1 MKDTASSCM
10 VVATLIAT
18 VMFAAAFSVPGGNDD
33 DTGRPIF
40 LTKKSFL
47 VFAISDALALFSS
60 ATSILIFLSILTSRY
75 AEEDFLESLPNRL
88 IIGLATLFISVAT
101 MMIAFCATLF
111 IVLGPEL
118 VWVANP
124 MALVACV
131 PSQGRKPNSFLF
143 PVSSTPGNLPVTVFL
158 SGHLPISQLS
168 GTGTKEDPRAPRH
181 AHFHGRR
188 VRRFSGDAPPPPA
201 SPAADQ
207 HPYLPG
213 SPIRALHVPLLGIFV
228 SVSPPNSLSGE
239 VPATFSTPIP
249 ARALGSVLLPFWCEN
264 YLSWSASVE
273 LWFMG
278 QGYEDHL
285 VTQEADIPEAY
296 KTCFKFW
303 TQAKGL
309 YTNDIQRLYK
319 VASAIV
325 HLSQQDLDLST
336 YIGQIASLKE
346 QFLTVMPLT
355 PDVGAQQTQLDKFF
369 MVLTLI
375 GLRPDLEP
383 IRDQILGSSSVP
395 SLDDVFARLL
405 RISSTQTLP
414 SDSAS
419 DSSVLV
425 SQTTSRGGRSG
436 TRGRGQRPHCT
447 YCNKLGHTRDRC
459 YQLHGRPP
467 RTAHMA
473 QSSDSPLP
481 QPPSSSA
488 SQTSQASIASVAQPG
503 NASACLTHTSSLG
516 PWILDSGASDHL
528 SGNKDLFSSIT
539 TTSDLPTV
547 TLANGS
553 QTVAKGIG
561 LALPLPSLPLTSV
574 LYTPEC
580 PFNLISI
587 SKITR
592 TLNCSITFSDKFV
605 TLQDRSTGK
614 TIGIGRESQGLY
626 HLTSDSSPAVCISTD
641 APLLIHNRLG
651 HPSLSKFQKMV
662 PRFSTLSSLPCES
675 CQLGKHTRVSF
686 PKRLNNRAKSPFEL
700 VHTDVWGPCRTAS
713 TLGFQYFVTFIDD
726 YSRCTWLFLM
736 KNRAELFSIFQ
747 KFYTEI
753 QTQFNISIRVLRS
766 DNARE
771 YFSAQ
776 FTSFMSHHG
785 ILHQSSC
792 AHTPQQN
799 GVAERK
805 NRHLVETARTL
816 LLHSHVPFRFWGDAV
831 LTACYLINRM
841 PSSVLHDQIP
851 HSLLFPDQPLYFLP
865 PRVFGC
871 TCFVHILT
879 PGQDKLSAKAMK
891 CLFLGYSRLQKGYR
905 CYSLETHR
913 YFISADVTFFE
924 DSPFFSTTS
933 ESLPV
938 SEVLPIPIV
947 SPPDAMPPRPLQVYH
962 RRPRVVAPLPFLR
975 HLLTHFLSLRL
986 HLPRLCLLLMTYP
999 LLFGKAGDRQWWMKW
1014 LLCTLMALGN
1024 LVVLPSG
1031 KSTVGCRWVYA
1042 VKVGPDGQVDRLK
1055 ARLVAKGYT
1064 QVYGSD
1070 YGDTFSPVAKI
1081 ASVRLLLSMAA
1092 MCSWPLYQLD
1102 IKNAFLHGDL
1112 ARKFIWSNLLCIYLV
1127 VYVDDIV
1134 ITGSDQDGIQKL
1146 KQHLFT
1152 HFQTKDLGKLKY
1164 FLGIEIAQS
1173 SSGVVLS
1180 QRKTGEPLGDPG
1192 RYRRLVGK
1200 LNYLTI
1206 TRPDISF
1213 PVSVVS
1219 QFLQSPCDSHWDAVI
1234 RILRYIKSTPGQG
1247 VLYENRGHTQV
1258 VGYTDADWAGS
1269 PTDRR
1274 STSGYCVF
1282 IGGNL
1287 ISWKSKKQDVVAR
1300 SSAEAE
1306 YRAMALATCE
1316 LIWLR
1321 HLLQELRFGKD
1332 EQMKLICDNQA
1343 ALHIASNPVFH
1354 ERTKH
1359 IEVDCHFIRE
1369 KIASGCVATSFVNSN
1384 DQLADIF
1391 TKSLRGRAA
1400 SNYVKGQ
1407 MLWMLMIRLFKGKLC
1422 FFIYDV
1428 CFLSTTYLWP
1438 KSIVAHNFIQVI
1450 VEVPC
1455 KVRSQMGLGQ
1465 CKKCY
1470 CKPTFDQ
1477 AKYVCANSNFI
1488 EEKVNML
1495 ISSKLKEN
1503 HNSIYSGRA
1512 SNILPMFLHNT
1523 LISGFI
1529 AAERELPVTDGVLP
1543 AFQGRGVGLYTMAAD
1558 SSSVD
1563 VILDFLRR
1571 NRFTRAEA
1579 ALRSELGNRPDLN
1592 GFLQK
1597 LTLEEKADSGNVAG
1611 VEAANGDGS
1620 QAQGSGSKE
1629 LVIVKE
1635 IECGERNK
1643 PPSGDATNMRSDKNF
1658 AFSKG
1663 SEDTVLDLYTWK
1675 FNADPYR
1682 NEGGSSGVST
1692 KNNSNSNSVLELQVY
1707 EQSRYRI
1714 GELSDA
1720 VASKDAKSGEEEIGF
1735 SGEKRGSWVG
1745 SSSEKDGKRKA
1756 EMGGI
1761 RAAIKEQVDEVGRA
1775 LYFGKSQGSSELKTI
1790 SSLNFPLV
1798 LECQKEELPRLPP
1811 VKLKSEE
1818 KPLNISWEEKFEHEG
1833 CISNGDAYVVVGGKR
1848 TAGGSWLSVSQGI
1861 AEDTSDLVSGFA
1873 TVGDGLSE
1881 SIDYPNEYWDSD
1893 EYDDDDDVGY
1903 MRQPIEDETWFLA
1916 HEIDYPS
1923 DNEKGTGHGSVP
1935 DPQER
1940 GPTKDEDDDQSFA
1953 EEDSYFSGEQYFPA
1967 KHVAPVSASDDPIG
1981 LSVTEMD
1988 LSLRQMNL
1996 SMLRD
2001 GKVMNDCGR
2010 PRLDDN
2016 CMDDDQH
2023 GSVRSIGVGINSDAA
2038 DIGSEVKNHPD
2049 GGFSFPPP
2057 LRDGQLVQASSSKSL
2072 WSNNCNAPTSDETDD
2087 CLNALMRNADMLA
2100 SWRRKS
2106 SDSSPVKSSKD
2117 EIMLMLLDQRTL
2129 LPSTLS
2135 NYGYN
2140 ERGHVKKEEDE
2151 KTGGAREEDPGVSLE
2166 DEEAAAVQEQV
2177 RQIKAQEE
2185 EFETFNLK
2193 IVHRKNRHVSP
2204 HLKNLLNY

>member
-1 MKDTASSCM
+1 MTTKNQIFT
-10 VVATLIAT
+10 
-18 VMFAAAFSVPGGNDD
+18 SV
-33 DTGRPIF
+33 
-40 LTKKSFL
+40 
-47 VFAISDALALFSS
+47 
-60 ATSILIFLSILTSRY
+60 
-75 AEEDFLESLPNRL
+75 
-88 IIGLATLFISVAT
+88 
-101 MMIAFCATLF
+101 
-111 IVLGPEL
+111 
-118 VWVANP
+118 
-124 MALVACV
+124 
-131 PSQGRKPNSFLF
+131 
-143 PVSSTPGNLPVTVFL
+143 L
-158 SGHLPISQLS
+158 SG
-168 GTGTKEDPRAPRH
+168 
-181 AHFHGRR
+181 
-188 VRRFSGDAPPPPA
+188 
-201 SPAADQ
+201 SP
-207 HPYLPG
+207 LITSEKLVG
-213 SPIRALHVPLLGIFV
+213 S
-228 SVSPPNSLSGE
+228 
-239 VPATFSTPIP
+239 
-249 ARALGSVLLPFWCEN
+249 EN

-285 VTQEADIPEAY
+285 VTQEADIPEVDRVQWRKIDAQLCSVLWQSVDPRILLHLQAY

-947 SPPDAMPPRPLQVYH
+947 SPPDAMPLDHFRFII
-962 RRPRVVAPLPFLR
+962 VALVSLLLSLFLR

-999 LLFGKAGDRQWWMKW
+999 LLFGKSTHEALSHPGWRQAMVDE
-1014 LLCTLMALGN
+1014 MAALHSNGTWD

-1042 VKVGPDGQVDRLK
+1042 VKVGPDGQ
-1055 ARLVAKGYT
+1055 
-1064 QVYGSD
+1064 
-1070 YGDTFSPVAKI
+1070 I

-1112 ARKFIWSNLLCIYLV
+1112 AEEGLYGATSWFCCSGESGLVCRLRRSLYGLKQSPRAWFSRFSSVVQEFGMLRSTADHSVFYHHNSLGQCIYLV

-1134 ITGSDQDGIQKL
+1134 ITGSDQDG
-1146 KQHLFT
+1146 
-1152 HFQTKDLGKLKY
+1152 G
-1164 FLGIEIAQS
+1164 A
-1173 SSGVVLS
+1173 
-1180 QRKTGEPLGDPG
+1180 LGDPG

-1213 PVSVVS
+1213 PYTRPRCIVREQRSYS
-1219 QFLQSPCDSHWDAVI
+1219 
-1234 RILRYIKSTPGQG
+1234 
-1247 VLYENRGHTQV
+1247 V

-1391 TKSLRGRAA
+1391 TKSLRGKKAFAA
-1400 SNYVKGQ
+1400 PAKEYVCREES
-1407 MLWMLMIRLFKGKLC
+1407 I
-1422 FFIYDV
+1422 DV
-1428 CFLSTTYLWP
+1428 CTH
-1438 KSIVAHNFIQVI
+1438 ARE
-1450 VEVPC
+1450 VE
-1455 KVRSQMGLGQ
+1455 
-1465 CKKCY
+1465 
-1470 CKPTFDQ
+1470 T
-1477 AKYVCANSNFI
+1477 SN
-1488 EEKVNML
+1488 
-1495 ISSKLKEN
+1495 
-1503 HNSIYSGRA
+1503 
-1512 SNILPMFLHNT
+1512 
-1523 LISGFI
+1523 
-1529 AAERELPVTDGVLP
+1529 
-1543 AFQGRGVGLYTMAAD
+1543 
-1558 SSSVD
+1558 
-1563 VILDFLRR
+1563 
-1571 NRFTRAEA
+1571 TRAE
-1579 ALRSELGNRPDLN
+1579 
-1592 GFLQK
+1592 K
-1597 LTLEEKADSGNVAG
+1597 
-1611 VEAANGDGS
+1611 
-1620 QAQGSGSKE
+1620 
-1629 LVIVKE
+1629 
-1635 IECGERNK
+1635 
-1643 PPSGDATNMRSDKNF
+1643 ATNK
-1658 AFSKG
+1658 
-1663 SEDTVLDLYTWK
+1663 
-1675 FNADPYR
+1675 
-1682 NEGGSSGVST
+1682 
-1692 KNNSNSNSVLELQVY
+1692 
-1707 EQSRYRI
+1707 
-1714 GELSDA
+1714 
-1720 VASKDAKSGEEEIGF
+1720 AS
-1735 SGEKRGSWVG
+1735 
-1745 SSSEKDGKRKA
+1745 
-1756 EMGGI
+1756 
-1761 RAAIKEQVDEVGRA
+1761 
-1775 LYFGKSQGSSELKTI
+1775 
-1790 SSLNFPLV
+1790 P
-1798 LECQKEELPRLPP
+1798 
-1811 VKLKSEE
+1811 
-1818 KPLNISWEEKFEHEG
+1818 
-1833 CISNGDAYVVVGGKR
+1833 
-1848 TAGGSWLSVSQGI
+1848 
-1861 AEDTSDLVSGFA
+1861 
-1873 TVGDGLSE
+1873 
-1881 SIDYPNEYWDSD
+1881 
-1893 EYDDDDDVGY
+1893 
-1903 MRQPIEDETWFLA
+1903 
-1916 HEIDYPS
+1916 
-1923 DNEKGTGHGSVP
+1923 
-1935 DPQER
+1935 
-1940 GPTKDEDDDQSFA
+1940 
-1953 EEDSYFSGEQYFPA
+1953 
-1967 KHVAPVSASDDPIG
+1967 
-1981 LSVTEMD
+1981 
-1988 LSLRQMNL
+1988 
-1996 SMLRD
+1996 
-2001 GKVMNDCGR
+2001 
-2010 PRLDDN
+2010 
-2016 CMDDDQH
+2016 
-2023 GSVRSIGVGINSDAA
+2023 
-2038 DIGSEVKNHPD
+2038 
-2049 GGFSFPPP
+2049 
-2057 LRDGQLVQASSSKSL
+2057 
-2072 WSNNCNAPTSDETDD
+2072 
-2087 CLNALMRNADMLA
+2087 
-2100 SWRRKS
+2100 
-2106 SDSSPVKSSKD
+2106 
-2117 EIMLMLLDQRTL
+2117 L
-2129 LPSTLS
+2129 LPSM
-2135 NYGYN
+2135 
-2140 ERGHVKKEEDE
+2140 
-2151 KTGGAREEDPGVSLE
+2151 
-2166 DEEAAAVQEQV
+2166 
-2177 RQIKAQEE
+2177 
-2185 EFETFNLK
+2185 
-2193 IVHRKNRHVSP
+2193 HVSG
-2204 HLKNLLNY
+2204 K

>member
-1 MKDTASSCM
+1 
-10 VVATLIAT
+10 
-18 VMFAAAFSVPGGNDD
+18 
-33 DTGRPIF
+33 
-40 LTKKSFL
+40 
-47 VFAISDALALFSS
+47 
-60 ATSILIFLSILTSRY
+60 
-75 AEEDFLESLPNRL
+75 
-88 IIGLATLFISVAT
+88 
-101 MMIAFCATLF
+101 
-111 IVLGPEL
+111 
-118 VWVANP
+118 
-124 MALVACV
+124 
-131 PSQGRKPNSFLF
+131 
-143 PVSSTPGNLPVTVFL
+143 
-158 SGHLPISQLS
+158 
-168 GTGTKEDPRAPRH
+168 
-181 AHFHGRR
+181 
-188 VRRFSGDAPPPPA
+188 
-201 SPAADQ
+201 
-207 HPYLPG
+207 
-213 SPIRALHVPLLGIFV
+213 
-228 SVSPPNSLSGE
+228 
-239 VPATFSTPIP
+239 
-249 ARALGSVLLPFWCEN
+249 
-264 YLSWSASVE
+264 
-273 LWFMG
+273 MG

-285 VTQEADIPEAY
+285 ITQEADIPEVDRVQWRKIDAQL
-296 KTCFKFW
+296 CSVLW
-303 TQAKGL
+303 QS
-309 YTNDIQRLYK
+309 

-561 LALPLPSLPLTSV
+561 LALPLPSLPLTS
-574 LYTPEC
+574 
-580 PFNLISI
+580 
-587 SKITR
+587 
-592 TLNCSITFSDKFV
+592 
-605 TLQDRSTGK
+605 DRSTGK

-700 VHTDVWGPCRTAS
+700 VHTDVWGPCR
-713 TLGFQYFVTFIDD
+713 LP
-726 YSRCTWLFLM
+726 
-736 KNRAELFSIFQ
+736 
-747 KFYTEI
+747 
-753 QTQFNISIRVLRS
+753 
-766 DNARE
+766 
-771 YFSAQ
+771 Q

-947 SPPDAMPPRPLQVYH
+947 SPPDAMPLDHFRFII
-962 RRPRVVAPLPFLR
+962 VALVSLLLSLFLR

-999 LLFGKAGDRQWWMKW
+999 LLFGKSTHEALSHPGWRQAMVDE
-1014 LLCTLMALGN
+1014 MAALHSNGTWD

-1102 IKNAFLHGDL
+1102 IKNAFLHGYASL
-1112 ARKFIWSNLLCIYLV
+1112 YGLKQSPRAWFSRFSSV
-1127 VYVDDIV
+1127 VQEF
-1134 ITGSDQDGIQKL
+1134 GMLRSSDQDGIQKL

-1180 QRKTGEPLGDPG
+1180 QRKYALDILEETGMLDCKPVDTPMDPNVKLVPGQGEPLGDPG

-1213 PVSVVS
+1213 PYTRPRCIVREQRSYS
-1219 QFLQSPCDSHWDAVI
+1219 
-1234 RILRYIKSTPGQG
+1234 
-1247 VLYENRGHTQV
+1247 V

-1391 TKSLRGRAA
+1391 TKSLRGPRIKYIC
-1400 SNYVKGQ
+1400 N
-1407 MLWMLMIRLFKGKLC
+1407 KLGA
-1422 FFIYDV
+1422 YDV
-1428 CFLSTTYLWP
+1428 Y
-1438 KSIVAHNFIQVI
+1438 A
-1450 VEVPC
+1450 
-1455 KVRSQMGLGQ
+1455 
-1465 CKKCY
+1465 
-1470 CKPTFDQ
+1470 
-1477 AKYVCANSNFI
+1477 
-1488 EEKVNML
+1488 
-1495 ISSKLKEN
+1495 
-1503 HNSIYSGRA
+1503 
-1512 SNILPMFLHNT
+1512 
-1523 LISGFI
+1523 
-1529 AAERELPVTDGVLP
+1529 P
-1543 AFQGRGVGLYTMAAD
+1543 A
-1558 SSSVD
+1558 
-1563 VILDFLRR
+1563 
-1571 NRFTRAEA
+1571 
-1579 ALRSELGNRPDLN
+1579 
-1592 GFLQK
+1592 
-1597 LTLEEKADSGNVAG
+1597 
-1611 VEAANGDGS
+1611 
-1620 QAQGSGSKE
+1620 
-1629 LVIVKE
+1629 
-1635 IECGERNK
+1635 
-1643 PPSGDATNMRSDKNF
+1643 
-1658 AFSKG
+1658 
-1663 SEDTVLDLYTWK
+1663 
-1675 FNADPYR
+1675 
-1682 NEGGSSGVST
+1682 
-1692 KNNSNSNSVLELQVY
+1692 
-1707 EQSRYRI
+1707 
-1714 GELSDA
+1714 
-1720 VASKDAKSGEEEIGF
+1720 
-1735 SGEKRGSWVG
+1735 
-1745 SSSEKDGKRKA
+1745 
-1756 EMGGI
+1756 
-1761 RAAIKEQVDEVGRA
+1761 
-1775 LYFGKSQGSSELKTI
+1775 
-1790 SSLNFPLV
+1790 
-1798 LECQKEELPRLPP
+1798 
-1811 VKLKSEE
+1811 
-1818 KPLNISWEEKFEHEG
+1818 
-1833 CISNGDAYVVVGGKR
+1833 
-1848 TAGGSWLSVSQGI
+1848 
-1861 AEDTSDLVSGFA
+1861 
-1873 TVGDGLSE
+1873 
-1881 SIDYPNEYWDSD
+1881 
-1893 EYDDDDDVGY
+1893 
-1903 MRQPIEDETWFLA
+1903 
-1916 HEIDYPS
+1916 
-1923 DNEKGTGHGSVP
+1923 
-1935 DPQER
+1935 
-1940 GPTKDEDDDQSFA
+1940 
-1953 EEDSYFSGEQYFPA
+1953 
-1967 KHVAPVSASDDPIG
+1967 
-1981 LSVTEMD
+1981 
-1988 LSLRQMNL
+1988 
-1996 SMLRD
+1996 
-2001 GKVMNDCGR
+2001 
-2010 PRLDDN
+2010 
-2016 CMDDDQH
+2016 
-2023 GSVRSIGVGINSDAA
+2023 
-2038 DIGSEVKNHPD
+2038 
-2049 GGFSFPPP
+2049 
-2057 LRDGQLVQASSSKSL
+2057 
-2072 WSNNCNAPTSDETDD
+2072 
-2087 CLNALMRNADMLA
+2087 
-2100 SWRRKS
+2100 
-2106 SDSSPVKSSKD
+2106 
-2117 EIMLMLLDQRTL
+2117 
-2129 LPSTLS
+2129 
-2135 NYGYN
+2135 
-2140 ERGHVKKEEDE
+2140 
-2151 KTGGAREEDPGVSLE
+2151 
-2166 DEEAAAVQEQV
+2166 
-2177 RQIKAQEE
+2177 
-2185 EFETFNLK
+2185 
-2193 IVHRKNRHVSP
+2193 
-2204 HLKNLLNY
+2204 

>member
-1 MKDTASSCM
+1 M
-10 VVATLIAT
+10 ATKTSI
-18 VMFAAAFSVPGGNDD
+18 
-33 DTGRPIF
+33 
-40 LTKKSFL
+40 
-47 VFAISDALALFSS
+47 FSS
-60 ATSILIFLSILTSRY
+60 V
-75 AEEDFLESLPNRL
+75 
-88 IIGLATLFISVAT
+88 IS
-101 MMIAFCATLF
+101 
-111 IVLGPEL
+111 
-118 VWVANP
+118 
-124 MALVACV
+124 
-131 PSQGRKPNSFLF
+131 
-143 PVSSTPGNLPVTVFL
+143 
-158 SGHLPISQLS
+158 
-168 GTGTKEDPRAPRH
+168 
-181 AHFHGRR
+181 
-188 VRRFSGDAPPPPA
+188 
-201 SPAADQ
+201 
-207 HPYLPG
+207 G
-213 SPIRALHVPLLGIFV
+213 SPMITSEKLV
-228 SVSPPNSLSGE
+228 
-239 VPATFSTPIP
+239 
-249 ARALGSVLLPFWCEN
+249 GSDN

-285 VTQEADIPEAY
+285 ITQEADIPEVDRVQWRKIDAQLCSVLWQSVDPKILLHLRAY

-309 YTNDIQRLYK
+309 YTNDIQHLYK

-325 HLSQQDLDLST
+325 HISQQDLDLST

-346 QFLTVMPLT
+346 EFLTVMPLT
-355 PDVGAQQTQLDKFF
+355 PDVGAQQTQLDKLF

-383 IRDQILGSSSVP
+383 VRDQILGSSSVP

-414 SDSAS
+414 FDSTS

-425 SQTTSRGGRSG
+425 SQTSSRGGRSG
-436 TRGRGQRPHCT
+436 TRGRGPRPHCT

-467 RTAHMA
+467 RTAHVA

-488 SQTSQASIASVAQPG
+488 SQASVASVAQPG

-539 TTSDLPTV
+539 TTSALPTV

-747 KFYTEI
+747 KFYAEI

-771 YFSAQ
+771 YFSAP

-805 NRHLVETARTL
+805 NRHLVETARTI
-816 LLHSHVPFRFWGDAV
+816 LLHHNVPFRFWGDAV

-841 PSSVLHDQIP
+841 PSSILHDQIP

-891 CLFLGYSRLQKGYR
+891 CLFVGYSRLQKGYR

-933 ESLPV
+933 ESLPI

-962 RRPRVVAPLPFLR
+962 RRPRVVAPLPFAEAPADSLPIPSASLAPALPSPNDLPIAVR
-975 HLLTHFLSLRL
+975 KGIRSTRNPHPIYNFLSYHRL
-986 HLPRLCLLLMTYP
+986 SSPYSAFVSAISSVSLPKSTHEALSHP
-999 LLFGKAGDRQWWMKW
+999 GWRQAMVDE
-1014 LLCTLMALGN
+1014 MAALHSNGTWD

-1081 ASVRLLLSMAA
+1081 ASVRLLLSLAA

-1112 ARKFIWSNLLCIYLV
+1112 AEEVYMEQPPGFVAQGESGLVCRLRRSLYGLKQSPRAWFGRFSSVVQEFGMLRSTADHSVFYHHNSLGQCIYLV

-1180 QRKTGEPLGDPG
+1180 QRKYALDILEETGMLDCKPVDTPMDPNVKLVPGQGEPLGDPG

-1321 HLLQELRFGKD
+1321 HLLRELRFGKD

-1391 TKSLRGRAA
+1391 TKSLRGPRIKYIC
-1400 SNYVKGQ
+1400 N
-1407 MLWMLMIRLFKGKLC
+1407 KLGA
-1422 FFIYDV
+1422 YDV
-1428 CFLSTTYLWP
+1428 Y
-1438 KSIVAHNFIQVI
+1438 A
-1450 VEVPC
+1450 
-1455 KVRSQMGLGQ
+1455 
-1465 CKKCY
+1465 
-1470 CKPTFDQ
+1470 
-1477 AKYVCANSNFI
+1477 
-1488 EEKVNML
+1488 
-1495 ISSKLKEN
+1495 
-1503 HNSIYSGRA
+1503 
-1512 SNILPMFLHNT
+1512 
-1523 LISGFI
+1523 
-1529 AAERELPVTDGVLP
+1529 P
-1543 AFQGRGVGLYTMAAD
+1543 A
-1558 SSSVD
+1558 
-1563 VILDFLRR
+1563 
-1571 NRFTRAEA
+1571 
-1579 ALRSELGNRPDLN
+1579 
-1592 GFLQK
+1592 
-1597 LTLEEKADSGNVAG
+1597 
-1611 VEAANGDGS
+1611 
-1620 QAQGSGSKE
+1620 
-1629 LVIVKE
+1629 
-1635 IECGERNK
+1635 
-1643 PPSGDATNMRSDKNF
+1643 
-1658 AFSKG
+1658 
-1663 SEDTVLDLYTWK
+1663 
-1675 FNADPYR
+1675 
-1682 NEGGSSGVST
+1682 
-1692 KNNSNSNSVLELQVY
+1692 
-1707 EQSRYRI
+1707 
-1714 GELSDA
+1714 
-1720 VASKDAKSGEEEIGF
+1720 
-1735 SGEKRGSWVG
+1735 
-1745 SSSEKDGKRKA
+1745 
-1756 EMGGI
+1756 
-1761 RAAIKEQVDEVGRA
+1761 
-1775 LYFGKSQGSSELKTI
+1775 
-1790 SSLNFPLV
+1790 
-1798 LECQKEELPRLPP
+1798 
-1811 VKLKSEE
+1811 
-1818 KPLNISWEEKFEHEG
+1818 
-1833 CISNGDAYVVVGGKR
+1833 
-1848 TAGGSWLSVSQGI
+1848 
-1861 AEDTSDLVSGFA
+1861 
-1873 TVGDGLSE
+1873 
-1881 SIDYPNEYWDSD
+1881 
-1893 EYDDDDDVGY
+1893 
-1903 MRQPIEDETWFLA
+1903 
-1916 HEIDYPS
+1916 
-1923 DNEKGTGHGSVP
+1923 
-1935 DPQER
+1935 
-1940 GPTKDEDDDQSFA
+1940 
-1953 EEDSYFSGEQYFPA
+1953 
-1967 KHVAPVSASDDPIG
+1967 
-1981 LSVTEMD
+1981 
-1988 LSLRQMNL
+1988 
-1996 SMLRD
+1996 
-2001 GKVMNDCGR
+2001 
-2010 PRLDDN
+2010 
-2016 CMDDDQH
+2016 
-2023 GSVRSIGVGINSDAA
+2023 
-2038 DIGSEVKNHPD
+2038 
-2049 GGFSFPPP
+2049 
-2057 LRDGQLVQASSSKSL
+2057 
-2072 WSNNCNAPTSDETDD
+2072 
-2087 CLNALMRNADMLA
+2087 
-2100 SWRRKS
+2100 
-2106 SDSSPVKSSKD
+2106 
-2117 EIMLMLLDQRTL
+2117 
-2129 LPSTLS
+2129 
-2135 NYGYN
+2135 
-2140 ERGHVKKEEDE
+2140 
-2151 KTGGAREEDPGVSLE
+2151 
-2166 DEEAAAVQEQV
+2166 
-2177 RQIKAQEE
+2177 
-2185 EFETFNLK
+2185 
-2193 IVHRKNRHVSP
+2193 
-2204 HLKNLLNY
+2204 

>member
-1 MKDTASSCM
+1 MTTKNQIFT
-10 VVATLIAT
+10 
-18 VMFAAAFSVPGGNDD
+18 SV
-33 DTGRPIF
+33 
-40 LTKKSFL
+40 
-47 VFAISDALALFSS
+47 
-60 ATSILIFLSILTSRY
+60 
-75 AEEDFLESLPNRL
+75 
-88 IIGLATLFISVAT
+88 
-101 MMIAFCATLF
+101 
-111 IVLGPEL
+111 
-118 VWVANP
+118 
-124 MALVACV
+124 
-131 PSQGRKPNSFLF
+131 
-143 PVSSTPGNLPVTVFL
+143 L
-158 SGHLPISQLS
+158 SG
-168 GTGTKEDPRAPRH
+168 
-181 AHFHGRR
+181 
-188 VRRFSGDAPPPPA
+188 
-201 SPAADQ
+201 SP
-207 HPYLPG
+207 LITSEKLVG
-213 SPIRALHVPLLGIFV
+213 S
-228 SVSPPNSLSGE
+228 
-239 VPATFSTPIP
+239 
-249 ARALGSVLLPFWCEN
+249 EN

-285 VTQEADIPEAY
+285 VTQEADIPEVDRVQWRKIDAQLCSVLWQSVDPRILLHLQAY

-962 RRPRVVAPLPFLR
+962 RRPRVVAPLPFPEAPADSLPIPSASPAPALPSPNDLPIAVR
-975 HLLTHFLSLRL
+975 KGTRSTRNPHPIYNFLSYHRL
-986 HLPRLCLLLMTYP
+986 SSPYSAFVSAISSVSLPKSTHEALSHP
-999 LLFGKAGDRQWWMKW
+999 GWRQAMVDE
-1014 LLCTLMALGN
+1014 MAALHSNGTWD

-1112 ARKFIWSNLLCIYLV
+1112 AEEVYMEQPPGFVAQGESGLVCRLRRSLYGLKQSPRAWFSRFSSVVQEFGMLRSTADHSVFYHHNSLGQCIYLV

-1180 QRKTGEPLGDPG
+1180 QRKYALDILEETGMLDCKPVDTPMDPNVKLVPGQGEPLGDPG

-1213 PVSVVS
+1213 
-1219 QFLQSPCDSHWDAVI
+1219 L
-1234 RILRYIKSTPGQG
+1234 TPGQG

-1287 ISWKSKKQDVVAR
+1287 ISWKSKKQD
-1300 SSAEAE
+1300 
-1306 YRAMALATCE
+1306 
-1316 LIWLR
+1316 
-1321 HLLQELRFGKD
+1321 ELRFGKD

-1391 TKSLRGRAA
+1391 TKSLRGPRIKYIC
-1400 SNYVKGQ
+1400 N
-1407 MLWMLMIRLFKGKLC
+1407 KLGA
-1422 FFIYDV
+1422 YDV
-1428 CFLSTTYLWP
+1428 Y
-1438 KSIVAHNFIQVI
+1438 A
-1450 VEVPC
+1450 
-1455 KVRSQMGLGQ
+1455 
-1465 CKKCY
+1465 
-1470 CKPTFDQ
+1470 
-1477 AKYVCANSNFI
+1477 
-1488 EEKVNML
+1488 
-1495 ISSKLKEN
+1495 
-1503 HNSIYSGRA
+1503 
-1512 SNILPMFLHNT
+1512 
-1523 LISGFI
+1523 
-1529 AAERELPVTDGVLP
+1529 P
-1543 AFQGRGVGLYTMAAD
+1543 A
-1558 SSSVD
+1558 
-1563 VILDFLRR
+1563 
-1571 NRFTRAEA
+1571 
-1579 ALRSELGNRPDLN
+1579 
-1592 GFLQK
+1592 
-1597 LTLEEKADSGNVAG
+1597 
-1611 VEAANGDGS
+1611 
-1620 QAQGSGSKE
+1620 
-1629 LVIVKE
+1629 
-1635 IECGERNK
+1635 
-1643 PPSGDATNMRSDKNF
+1643 
-1658 AFSKG
+1658 
-1663 SEDTVLDLYTWK
+1663 
-1675 FNADPYR
+1675 
-1682 NEGGSSGVST
+1682 
-1692 KNNSNSNSVLELQVY
+1692 
-1707 EQSRYRI
+1707 
-1714 GELSDA
+1714 
-1720 VASKDAKSGEEEIGF
+1720 
-1735 SGEKRGSWVG
+1735 
-1745 SSSEKDGKRKA
+1745 
-1756 EMGGI
+1756 
-1761 RAAIKEQVDEVGRA
+1761 
-1775 LYFGKSQGSSELKTI
+1775 
-1790 SSLNFPLV
+1790 
-1798 LECQKEELPRLPP
+1798 
-1811 VKLKSEE
+1811 
-1818 KPLNISWEEKFEHEG
+1818 
-1833 CISNGDAYVVVGGKR
+1833 
-1848 TAGGSWLSVSQGI
+1848 
-1861 AEDTSDLVSGFA
+1861 
-1873 TVGDGLSE
+1873 
-1881 SIDYPNEYWDSD
+1881 
-1893 EYDDDDDVGY
+1893 
-1903 MRQPIEDETWFLA
+1903 
-1916 HEIDYPS
+1916 
-1923 DNEKGTGHGSVP
+1923 
-1935 DPQER
+1935 
-1940 GPTKDEDDDQSFA
+1940 
-1953 EEDSYFSGEQYFPA
+1953 
-1967 KHVAPVSASDDPIG
+1967 
-1981 LSVTEMD
+1981 
-1988 LSLRQMNL
+1988 
-1996 SMLRD
+1996 
-2001 GKVMNDCGR
+2001 
-2010 PRLDDN
+2010 
-2016 CMDDDQH
+2016 
-2023 GSVRSIGVGINSDAA
+2023 
-2038 DIGSEVKNHPD
+2038 
-2049 GGFSFPPP
+2049 
-2057 LRDGQLVQASSSKSL
+2057 
-2072 WSNNCNAPTSDETDD
+2072 
-2087 CLNALMRNADMLA
+2087 
-2100 SWRRKS
+2100 
-2106 SDSSPVKSSKD
+2106 
-2117 EIMLMLLDQRTL
+2117 
-2129 LPSTLS
+2129 
-2135 NYGYN
+2135 
-2140 ERGHVKKEEDE
+2140 
-2151 KTGGAREEDPGVSLE
+2151 
-2166 DEEAAAVQEQV
+2166 
-2177 RQIKAQEE
+2177 
-2185 EFETFNLK
+2185 
-2193 IVHRKNRHVSP
+2193 
-2204 HLKNLLNY
+2204 

>member
-1 MKDTASSCM
+1 MTTKNQIFT
-10 VVATLIAT
+10 
-18 VMFAAAFSVPGGNDD
+18 SV
-33 DTGRPIF
+33 
-40 LTKKSFL
+40 
-47 VFAISDALALFSS
+47 IS
-60 ATSILIFLSILTSRY
+60 
-75 AEEDFLESLPNRL
+75 
-88 IIGLATLFISVAT
+88 
-101 MMIAFCATLF
+101 
-111 IVLGPEL
+111 
-118 VWVANP
+118 
-124 MALVACV
+124 
-131 PSQGRKPNSFLF
+131 
-143 PVSSTPGNLPVTVFL
+143 
-158 SGHLPISQLS
+158 
-168 GTGTKEDPRAPRH
+168 
-181 AHFHGRR
+181 
-188 VRRFSGDAPPPPA
+188 
-201 SPAADQ
+201 
-207 HPYLPG
+207 G
-213 SPIRALHVPLLGIFV
+213 SPMITSEKLV
-228 SVSPPNSLSGE
+228 
-239 VPATFSTPIP
+239 
-249 ARALGSVLLPFWCEN
+249 GSEN

-285 VTQEADIPEAY
+285 VTQEADIPEVDRVQWRKIDAQLCSVLWQSVDPRILLHLQAY

-405 RISSTQTLP
+405 RISSTQTLT

-436 TRGRGQRPHCT
+436 TRGRGQRPQCT

-473 QSSDSPLP
+473 QSSDSLLP

-891 CLFLGYSRLQKGYR
+891 CLFLGYSRLQK
-905 CYSLETHR
+905 
-913 YFISADVTFFE
+913 
-924 DSPFFSTTS
+924 
-933 ESLPV
+933 
-938 SEVLPIPIV
+938 VLPIPIV
-947 SPPDAMPPRPLQVYH
+947 SPPEAMPPRPLQVYH
-962 RRPRVVAPLPFLR
+962 RRPRVVAPLPFPEAPADSLPIPSASPAPALPSPNDLPIAVR
-975 HLLTHFLSLRL
+975 KGTRSTRNPHPIYNFLSYHRL
-986 HLPRLCLLLMTYP
+986 SSPYSAFVSAISSVSLPKSTHEALSHP
-999 LLFGKAGDRQWWMKW
+999 GWRQAMVDE
-1014 LLCTLMALGN
+1014 MAALHSNGTWD
-1024 LVVLPSG
+1024 LVVLPPG

-1112 ARKFIWSNLLCIYLV
+1112 AEEVYMEQPPGFVAQGESGLV
-1127 VYVDDIV
+1127 CRLRRSLYGLKQSPRAWFSRFSSVVQEF
-1134 ITGSDQDGIQKL
+1134 GMLRSSDQDGIQKL
-1146 KQHLFT
+1146 KQHLLPTFRPKT
-1152 HFQTKDLGKLKY
+1152 WGNSNCKPVDTPMDPNVKLVP
-1164 FLGIEIAQS
+1164 GQ
-1173 SSGVVLS
+1173 
-1180 QRKTGEPLGDPG
+1180 GEPLGDPG

-1316 LIWLR
+1316 LIWP
-1321 HLLQELRFGKD
+1321 
-1332 EQMKLICDNQA
+1332 

-1391 TKSLRGRAA
+1391 TKSLRGFSPFSLSFNKTIHMTQGAFVQGRQILDVVLIA
-1400 SNYVKGQ
+1400 NEIVDEKRRLGEEGVGWVKTSRGLRQ
-1407 MLWMLMIRLFKGKLC
+1407 G
-1422 FFIYDV
+1422 DP
-1428 CFLSTTYLWP
+1428 LSPFVFT
-1438 KSIVAHNFIQVI
+1438 IVADVLRPK
-1450 VEVPC
+1450 E
-1455 KVRSQMGLGQ
+1455 RSLL
-1465 CKKCY
+1465 
-1470 CKPTFDQ
+1470 
-1477 AKYVCANSNFI
+1477 
-1488 EEKVNML
+1488 E
-1495 ISSKLKEN
+1495 
-1503 HNSIYSGRA
+1503 
-1512 SNILPMFLHNT
+1512 
-1523 LISGFI
+1523 GF
-1529 AAERELPVTDGVLP
+1529 
-1543 AFQGRGVGLYTMAAD
+1543 
-1558 SSSVD
+1558 SVA
-1563 VILDFLRR
+1563 R
-1571 NRFTRAEA
+1571 NRTK
-1579 ALRSELGNRPDLN
+1579 LRSI
-1592 GFLQK
+1592 
-1597 LTLEEKADSGNVAG
+1597 LT
-1611 VEAANGDGS
+1611 
-1620 QAQGSGSKE
+1620 
-1629 LVIVKE
+1629 
-1635 IECGERNK
+1635 R
-1643 PPSGDATNMRSDKNF
+1643 
-1658 AFSKG
+1658 
-1663 SEDTVLDLYTWK
+1663 
-1675 FNADPYR
+1675 
-1682 NEGGSSGVST
+1682 
-1692 KNNSNSNSVLELQVY
+1692 
-1707 EQSRYRI
+1707 
-1714 GELSDA
+1714 
-1720 VASKDAKSGEEEIGF
+1720 
-1735 SGEKRGSWVG
+1735 
-1745 SSSEKDGKRKA
+1745 
-1756 EMGGI
+1756 
-1761 RAAIKEQVDEVGRA
+1761 
-1775 LYFGKSQGSSELKTI
+1775 
-1790 SSLNFPLV
+1790 
-1798 LECQKEELPRLPP
+1798 
-1811 VKLKSEE
+1811 
-1818 KPLNISWEEKFEHEG
+1818 
-1833 CISNGDAYVVVGGKR
+1833 
-1848 TAGGSWLSVSQGI
+1848 
-1861 AEDTSDLVSGFA
+1861 
-1873 TVGDGLSE
+1873 
-1881 SIDYPNEYWDSD
+1881 
-1893 EYDDDDDVGY
+1893 
-1903 MRQPIEDETWFLA
+1903 
-1916 HEIDYPS
+1916 
-1923 DNEKGTGHGSVP
+1923 
-1935 DPQER
+1935 
-1940 GPTKDEDDDQSFA
+1940 
-1953 EEDSYFSGEQYFPA
+1953 
-1967 KHVAPVSASDDPIG
+1967 
-1981 LSVTEMD
+1981 
-1988 LSLRQMNL
+1988 
-1996 SMLRD
+1996 
-2001 GKVMNDCGR
+2001 
-2010 PRLDDN
+2010 
-2016 CMDDDQH
+2016 
-2023 GSVRSIGVGINSDAA
+2023 
-2038 DIGSEVKNHPD
+2038 
-2049 GGFSFPPP
+2049 
-2057 LRDGQLVQASSSKSL
+2057 
-2072 WSNNCNAPTSDETDD
+2072 
-2087 CLNALMRNADMLA
+2087 
-2100 SWRRKS
+2100 
-2106 SDSSPVKSSKD
+2106 
-2117 EIMLMLLDQRTL
+2117 
-2129 LPSTLS
+2129 STLS
-2135 NYGYN
+2135 GINLDQDHLTRLALTLDCKAFDWPIPLFGSSP
-2140 ERGHVKKEEDE
+2140 RGNP
-2151 KTGGAREEDPGVSLE
+2151 KT
-2166 DEEAAAVQEQV
+2166 
-2177 RQIKAQEE
+2177 
-2185 EFETFNLK
+2185 
-2193 IVHRKNRHVSP
+2193 
-2204 HLKNLLNY
+2204 

>member
-1 MKDTASSCM
+1 
-10 VVATLIAT
+10 
-18 VMFAAAFSVPGGNDD
+18 
-33 DTGRPIF
+33 
-40 LTKKSFL
+40 
-47 VFAISDALALFSS
+47 
-60 ATSILIFLSILTSRY
+60 
-75 AEEDFLESLPNRL
+75 
-88 IIGLATLFISVAT
+88 
-101 MMIAFCATLF
+101 
-111 IVLGPEL
+111 
-118 VWVANP
+118 
-124 MALVACV
+124 
-131 PSQGRKPNSFLF
+131 
-143 PVSSTPGNLPVTVFL
+143 
-158 SGHLPISQLS
+158 
-168 GTGTKEDPRAPRH
+168 
-181 AHFHGRR
+181 
-188 VRRFSGDAPPPPA
+188 
-201 SPAADQ
+201 
-207 HPYLPG
+207 
-213 SPIRALHVPLLGIFV
+213 
-228 SVSPPNSLSGE
+228 
-239 VPATFSTPIP
+239 
-249 ARALGSVLLPFWCEN
+249 
-264 YLSWSASVE
+264 
-273 LWFMG
+273 MG

-285 VTQEADIPEAY
+285 VTQEADIPEVDRVQWRKIDAQLCSVLWQSVDPRILLHLQAY

-325 HLSQQDLDLST
+325 HISQQDLDLST
-336 YIGQIASLKE
+336 YIGQIASLKKE
-346 QFLTVMPLT
+346 FLTVMPFT

-414 SDSAS
+414 SDSTS
-419 DSSVLV
+419 DSSV
-425 SQTTSRGGRSG
+425 
-436 TRGRGQRPHCT
+436 
-447 YCNKLGHTRDRC
+447 
-459 YQLHGRPP
+459 
-467 RTAHMA
+467 
-473 QSSDSPLP
+473 
-481 QPPSSSA
+481 SSA

-539 TTSDLPTV
+539 TTSALPTV

-605 TLQDRSTGK
+605 TLQDRRTGK

-662 PRFSTLSSLPCES
+662 PRFFTLSSLPCES

-726 YSRCTWLFLM
+726 YSRCTC
-736 KNRAELFSIFQ
+736 
-747 KFYTEI
+747 
-753 QTQFNISIRVLRS
+753 

-771 YFSAQ
+771 YFSTQ
-776 FTSFMSHHG
+776 FTSFMSHHE

-805 NRHLVETARTL
+805 NRHLVETARTP
-816 LLHSHVPFRFWGDAV
+816 LLHSHVPFHFWGNAV

-851 HSLLFPDQPLYFLP
+851 HSLLFPDQPLYFPP

-947 SPPDAMPPRPLQVYH
+947 SPLDAMPPRPLQSTHEALSHPGWRQAMVDEM
-962 RRPRVVAPLPFLR
+962 VA
-975 HLLTHFLSLRL
+975 L
-986 HLPRLCLLLMTYP
+986 HSNGTW
-999 LLFGKAGDRQWWMKW
+999 D
-1014 LLCTLMALGN
+1014 

-1112 ARKFIWSNLLCIYLV
+1112 AEEVYMEQPPGFVLRGSLCIYLV

-1180 QRKTGEPLGDPG
+1180 QRKYAL
-1192 RYRRLVGK
+1192 
-1200 LNYLTI
+1200 
-1206 TRPDISF
+1206 DI
-1213 PVSVVS
+1213 
-1219 QFLQSPCDSHWDAVI
+1219 LEKN
-1234 RILRYIKSTPGQG
+1234 RTPGQG

-1321 HLLQELRFGKD
+1321 HLLQELRFGKA

-1369 KIASGCVATSFVNSN
+1369 KIASG
-1384 DQLADIF
+1384 
-1391 TKSLRGRAA
+1391 
-1400 SNYVKGQ
+1400 
-1407 MLWMLMIRLFKGKLC
+1407 LC
-1422 FFIYDV
+1422 
-1428 CFLSTTYLWP
+1428 
-1438 KSIVAHNFIQVI
+1438 
-1450 VEVPC
+1450 
-1455 KVRSQMGLGQ
+1455 
-1465 CKKCY
+1465 CY
-1470 CKPTFDQ
+1470 
-1477 AKYVCANSNFI
+1477 
-1488 EEKVNML
+1488 
-1495 ISSKLKEN
+1495 
-1503 HNSIYSGRA
+1503 
-1512 SNILPMFLHNT
+1512 
-1523 LISGFI
+1523 
-1529 AAERELPVTDGVLP
+1529 
-1543 AFQGRGVGLYTMAAD
+1543 
-1558 SSSVD
+1558 
-1563 VILDFLRR
+1563 
-1571 NRFTRAEA
+1571 
-1579 ALRSELGNRPDLN
+1579 
-1592 GFLQK
+1592 
-1597 LTLEEKADSGNVAG
+1597 
-1611 VEAANGDGS
+1611 
-1620 QAQGSGSKE
+1620 
-1629 LVIVKE
+1629 
-1635 IECGERNK
+1635 
-1643 PPSGDATNMRSDKNF
+1643 
-1658 AFSKG
+1658 
-1663 SEDTVLDLYTWK
+1663 K
-1675 FNADPYR
+1675 F
-1682 NEGGSSGVST
+1682 
-1692 KNNSNSNSVLELQVY
+1692 
-1707 EQSRYRI
+1707 
-1714 GELSDA
+1714 
-1720 VASKDAKSGEEEIGF
+1720 
-1735 SGEKRGSWVG
+1735 
-1745 SSSEKDGKRKA
+1745 
-1756 EMGGI
+1756 
-1761 RAAIKEQVDEVGRA
+1761 
-1775 LYFGKSQGSSELKTI
+1775 
-1790 SSLNFPLV
+1790 
-1798 LECQKEELPRLPP
+1798 C
-1811 VKLKSEE
+1811 
-1818 KPLNISWEEKFEHEG
+1818 
-1833 CISNGDAYVVVGGKR
+1833 
-1848 TAGGSWLSVSQGI
+1848 
-1861 AEDTSDLVSGFA
+1861 
-1873 TVGDGLSE
+1873 
-1881 SIDYPNEYWDSD
+1881 
-1893 EYDDDDDVGY
+1893 
-1903 MRQPIEDETWFLA
+1903 
-1916 HEIDYPS
+1916 
-1923 DNEKGTGHGSVP
+1923 
-1935 DPQER
+1935 
-1940 GPTKDEDDDQSFA
+1940 
-1953 EEDSYFSGEQYFPA
+1953 
-1967 KHVAPVSASDDPIG
+1967 
-1981 LSVTEMD
+1981 
-1988 LSLRQMNL
+1988 
-1996 SMLRD
+1996 
-2001 GKVMNDCGR
+2001 
-2010 PRLDDN
+2010 
-2016 CMDDDQH
+2016 
-2023 GSVRSIGVGINSDAA
+2023 
-2038 DIGSEVKNHPD
+2038 
-2049 GGFSFPPP
+2049 
-2057 LRDGQLVQASSSKSL
+2057 
-2072 WSNNCNAPTSDETDD
+2072 
-2087 CLNALMRNADMLA
+2087 
-2100 SWRRKS
+2100 
-2106 SDSSPVKSSKD
+2106 
-2117 EIMLMLLDQRTL
+2117 
-2129 LPSTLS
+2129 
-2135 NYGYN
+2135 
-2140 ERGHVKKEEDE
+2140 
-2151 KTGGAREEDPGVSLE
+2151 
-2166 DEEAAAVQEQV
+2166 
-2177 RQIKAQEE
+2177 
-2185 EFETFNLK
+2185 
-2193 IVHRKNRHVSP
+2193 
-2204 HLKNLLNY
+2204 

>member
-1 MKDTASSCM
+1 MTTKNQIFT
-10 VVATLIAT
+10 
-18 VMFAAAFSVPGGNDD
+18 SV
-33 DTGRPIF
+33 
-40 LTKKSFL
+40 
-47 VFAISDALALFSS
+47 IS
-60 ATSILIFLSILTSRY
+60 
-75 AEEDFLESLPNRL
+75 
-88 IIGLATLFISVAT
+88 
-101 MMIAFCATLF
+101 
-111 IVLGPEL
+111 
-118 VWVANP
+118 
-124 MALVACV
+124 
-131 PSQGRKPNSFLF
+131 
-143 PVSSTPGNLPVTVFL
+143 
-158 SGHLPISQLS
+158 
-168 GTGTKEDPRAPRH
+168 
-181 AHFHGRR
+181 
-188 VRRFSGDAPPPPA
+188 
-201 SPAADQ
+201 
-207 HPYLPG
+207 G
-213 SPIRALHVPLLGIFV
+213 SPMITSEKLV
-228 SVSPPNSLSGE
+228 
-239 VPATFSTPIP
+239 
-249 ARALGSVLLPFWCEN
+249 GSEN

-285 VTQEADIPEAY
+285 VTQEADIPEVDRVQWRKIDAQLCSVLWQSVDPRILLHLQAY

-947 SPPDAMPPRPLQVYH
+947 SPPDAMPLDHFRFII
-962 RRPRVVAPLPFLR
+962 VALVSLLLSLFLR

-999 LLFGKAGDRQWWMKW
+999 LLFGKSTHEALSHPGWRQAMVDE
-1014 LLCTLMALGN
+1014 MAALHSNGTWD

-1042 VKVGPDGQVDRLK
+1042 VKVGPDGQ
-1055 ARLVAKGYT
+1055 
-1064 QVYGSD
+1064 
-1070 YGDTFSPVAKI
+1070 I

-1112 ARKFIWSNLLCIYLV
+1112 AEEVYMEQPPGFVAQGESGLVCRLRRSLYGLKQSPRAWFSRFSSVVQEFGMLRSTADHSVFYHHNSLGQCIYLV

-1180 QRKTGEPLGDPG
+1180 QRKYALDILEETGMLDCKPVDTPMDPNVKLVPGQGEPLGDPG

-1391 TKSLRGRAA
+1391 TKSLRGPRIKYIC
-1400 SNYVKGQ
+1400 N
-1407 MLWMLMIRLFKGKLC
+1407 KLGA
-1422 FFIYDV
+1422 YDV
-1428 CFLSTTYLWP
+1428 Y
-1438 KSIVAHNFIQVI
+1438 A
-1450 VEVPC
+1450 
-1455 KVRSQMGLGQ
+1455 
-1465 CKKCY
+1465 
-1470 CKPTFDQ
+1470 
-1477 AKYVCANSNFI
+1477 
-1488 EEKVNML
+1488 
-1495 ISSKLKEN
+1495 
-1503 HNSIYSGRA
+1503 
-1512 SNILPMFLHNT
+1512 
-1523 LISGFI
+1523 
-1529 AAERELPVTDGVLP
+1529 P
-1543 AFQGRGVGLYTMAAD
+1543 A
-1558 SSSVD
+1558 
-1563 VILDFLRR
+1563 
-1571 NRFTRAEA
+1571 
-1579 ALRSELGNRPDLN
+1579 
-1592 GFLQK
+1592 
-1597 LTLEEKADSGNVAG
+1597 
-1611 VEAANGDGS
+1611 
-1620 QAQGSGSKE
+1620 
-1629 LVIVKE
+1629 
-1635 IECGERNK
+1635 
-1643 PPSGDATNMRSDKNF
+1643 
-1658 AFSKG
+1658 
-1663 SEDTVLDLYTWK
+1663 
-1675 FNADPYR
+1675 
-1682 NEGGSSGVST
+1682 
-1692 KNNSNSNSVLELQVY
+1692 
-1707 EQSRYRI
+1707 
-1714 GELSDA
+1714 
-1720 VASKDAKSGEEEIGF
+1720 
-1735 SGEKRGSWVG
+1735 
-1745 SSSEKDGKRKA
+1745 
-1756 EMGGI
+1756 
-1761 RAAIKEQVDEVGRA
+1761 
-1775 LYFGKSQGSSELKTI
+1775 
-1790 SSLNFPLV
+1790 
-1798 LECQKEELPRLPP
+1798 
-1811 VKLKSEE
+1811 
-1818 KPLNISWEEKFEHEG
+1818 
-1833 CISNGDAYVVVGGKR
+1833 
-1848 TAGGSWLSVSQGI
+1848 
-1861 AEDTSDLVSGFA
+1861 
-1873 TVGDGLSE
+1873 
-1881 SIDYPNEYWDSD
+1881 
-1893 EYDDDDDVGY
+1893 
-1903 MRQPIEDETWFLA
+1903 
-1916 HEIDYPS
+1916 
-1923 DNEKGTGHGSVP
+1923 
-1935 DPQER
+1935 
-1940 GPTKDEDDDQSFA
+1940 
-1953 EEDSYFSGEQYFPA
+1953 
-1967 KHVAPVSASDDPIG
+1967 
-1981 LSVTEMD
+1981 
-1988 LSLRQMNL
+1988 
-1996 SMLRD
+1996 
-2001 GKVMNDCGR
+2001 
-2010 PRLDDN
+2010 
-2016 CMDDDQH
+2016 
-2023 GSVRSIGVGINSDAA
+2023 
-2038 DIGSEVKNHPD
+2038 
-2049 GGFSFPPP
+2049 
-2057 LRDGQLVQASSSKSL
+2057 
-2072 WSNNCNAPTSDETDD
+2072 
-2087 CLNALMRNADMLA
+2087 
-2100 SWRRKS
+2100 
-2106 SDSSPVKSSKD
+2106 
-2117 EIMLMLLDQRTL
+2117 
-2129 LPSTLS
+2129 
-2135 NYGYN
+2135 
-2140 ERGHVKKEEDE
+2140 
-2151 KTGGAREEDPGVSLE
+2151 
-2166 DEEAAAVQEQV
+2166 
-2177 RQIKAQEE
+2177 
-2185 EFETFNLK
+2185 
-2193 IVHRKNRHVSP
+2193 
-2204 HLKNLLNY
+2204 

>member
-1 MKDTASSCM
+1 MITSEK
-10 VVATLIAT
+10 
-18 VMFAAAFSVPGGNDD
+18 
-33 DTGRPIF
+33 
-40 LTKKSFL
+40 L
-47 VFAISDALALFSS
+47 V
-60 ATSILIFLSILTSRY
+60 
-75 AEEDFLESLPNRL
+75 
-88 IIGLATLFISVAT
+88 
-101 MMIAFCATLF
+101 
-111 IVLGPEL
+111 
-118 VWVANP
+118 
-124 MALVACV
+124 
-131 PSQGRKPNSFLF
+131 
-143 PVSSTPGNLPVTVFL
+143 
-158 SGHLPISQLS
+158 
-168 GTGTKEDPRAPRH
+168 
-181 AHFHGRR
+181 
-188 VRRFSGDAPPPPA
+188 
-201 SPAADQ
+201 
-207 HPYLPG
+207 G
-213 SPIRALHVPLLGIFV
+213 S
-228 SVSPPNSLSGE
+228 
-239 VPATFSTPIP
+239 
-249 ARALGSVLLPFWCEN
+249 EN

-285 VTQEADIPEAY
+285 VTQEADIPEVDRVQWRKIDAQLCSVLWQSVDPRILLHLQAY

-346 QFLTVMPLT
+346 EFLTVMPLT

-414 SDSAS
+414 SDNTS

-481 QPPSSSA
+481 QTPSSSA

-962 RRPRVVAPLPFLR
+962 RRPRVVAPLPFPEAPADSLPIPSASPAPALPSPNDLPIAVR
-975 HLLTHFLSLRL
+975 KGTRSTRNPHPIYNFLSYHRL
-986 HLPRLCLLLMTYP
+986 SSPYSAFVSAISSVSLPKSTHEALSHP
-999 LLFGKAGDRQWWMKW
+999 GWRQAMVDE
-1014 LLCTLMALGN
+1014 MAALHSNGTWD

-1112 ARKFIWSNLLCIYLV
+1112 AEEVYMEQPPGFVAQGESGLVCRLRRSLYGLKQSPRAWFSRFSSVVQEFGMLRSTADHSVFYHHNSLGQCIYLV

-1180 QRKTGEPLGDPG
+1180 QRKYALDILEETGMLDCKPVDTPMDPNVKLVPGQGEPLGDPG

-1391 TKSLRGRAA
+1391 TKSLRGPRIKYIC
-1400 SNYVKGQ
+1400 N
-1407 MLWMLMIRLFKGKLC
+1407 KLGA
-1422 FFIYDV
+1422 YDV
-1428 CFLSTTYLWP
+1428 Y
-1438 KSIVAHNFIQVI
+1438 A
-1450 VEVPC
+1450 
-1455 KVRSQMGLGQ
+1455 
-1465 CKKCY
+1465 
-1470 CKPTFDQ
+1470 
-1477 AKYVCANSNFI
+1477 
-1488 EEKVNML
+1488 
-1495 ISSKLKEN
+1495 
-1503 HNSIYSGRA
+1503 
-1512 SNILPMFLHNT
+1512 
-1523 LISGFI
+1523 
-1529 AAERELPVTDGVLP
+1529 P
-1543 AFQGRGVGLYTMAAD
+1543 A
-1558 SSSVD
+1558 
-1563 VILDFLRR
+1563 
-1571 NRFTRAEA
+1571 
-1579 ALRSELGNRPDLN
+1579 
-1592 GFLQK
+1592 
-1597 LTLEEKADSGNVAG
+1597 
-1611 VEAANGDGS
+1611 
-1620 QAQGSGSKE
+1620 
-1629 LVIVKE
+1629 
-1635 IECGERNK
+1635 
-1643 PPSGDATNMRSDKNF
+1643 
-1658 AFSKG
+1658 
-1663 SEDTVLDLYTWK
+1663 
-1675 FNADPYR
+1675 
-1682 NEGGSSGVST
+1682 
-1692 KNNSNSNSVLELQVY
+1692 
-1707 EQSRYRI
+1707 
-1714 GELSDA
+1714 
-1720 VASKDAKSGEEEIGF
+1720 
-1735 SGEKRGSWVG
+1735 
-1745 SSSEKDGKRKA
+1745 
-1756 EMGGI
+1756 
-1761 RAAIKEQVDEVGRA
+1761 
-1775 LYFGKSQGSSELKTI
+1775 
-1790 SSLNFPLV
+1790 
-1798 LECQKEELPRLPP
+1798 
-1811 VKLKSEE
+1811 
-1818 KPLNISWEEKFEHEG
+1818 
-1833 CISNGDAYVVVGGKR
+1833 
-1848 TAGGSWLSVSQGI
+1848 
-1861 AEDTSDLVSGFA
+1861 
-1873 TVGDGLSE
+1873 
-1881 SIDYPNEYWDSD
+1881 
-1893 EYDDDDDVGY
+1893 
-1903 MRQPIEDETWFLA
+1903 
-1916 HEIDYPS
+1916 
-1923 DNEKGTGHGSVP
+1923 
-1935 DPQER
+1935 
-1940 GPTKDEDDDQSFA
+1940 
-1953 EEDSYFSGEQYFPA
+1953 
-1967 KHVAPVSASDDPIG
+1967 
-1981 LSVTEMD
+1981 
-1988 LSLRQMNL
+1988 
-1996 SMLRD
+1996 
-2001 GKVMNDCGR
+2001 
-2010 PRLDDN
+2010 
-2016 CMDDDQH
+2016 
-2023 GSVRSIGVGINSDAA
+2023 
-2038 DIGSEVKNHPD
+2038 
-2049 GGFSFPPP
+2049 
-2057 LRDGQLVQASSSKSL
+2057 
-2072 WSNNCNAPTSDETDD
+2072 
-2087 CLNALMRNADMLA
+2087 
-2100 SWRRKS
+2100 
-2106 SDSSPVKSSKD
+2106 
-2117 EIMLMLLDQRTL
+2117 
-2129 LPSTLS
+2129 
-2135 NYGYN
+2135 
-2140 ERGHVKKEEDE
+2140 
-2151 KTGGAREEDPGVSLE
+2151 
-2166 DEEAAAVQEQV
+2166 
-2177 RQIKAQEE
+2177 
-2185 EFETFNLK
+2185 
-2193 IVHRKNRHVSP
+2193 
-2204 HLKNLLNY
+2204 